1 MLALKN
7 LHKLL
12 IWLKLFFFLGN
23 ACKKCYANVVHWW
36 HILRSNRKSR
46 FWHLFKRL
54 LEVLLC
60 PEVPEI
66 VANIANFS
74 RPLEID
80 LEVAWLK
87 IDYSVTGADIR
98 DEDIPAIKSFNR
110 VTLATL
116 VAYLVVFTFASI
128 LMLTGVAARKSFL
141 LVPW

>member
-1 MLALKN
+1 MPSSA
-7 LHKLL
+7 
-12 IWLKLFFFLGN
+12 
-23 ACKKCYANVVHWW
+23 
-36 HILRSNRKSR
+36 RK
-46 FWHLFKRL
+46 
-54 LEVLLC
+54 
-60 PEVPEI
+60 

-87 IDYSVTGADIR
+87 IDFSVTGADIR